1 MNSTDKYLEFLK
13 SPIDPKD
20 IKNATVDDLDVQI
33 NTKKD
38 LLEILEGKISCL
50 QEMLNELEDEVSS
63 MIQEIETT
71 DAKITSKLQK
81 KAYLESLTDQKL
93 DIKEKLIKAKDM
105 YGSLLLEFEVPESQ
119 IDSFREEC
127 YSFRGIYDIYVPESS
142 SIIMVNVRMKRVSLC
157 ITFPEIAH
165 SRKELGQLI
174 IYVLPNP
181 GIQPWQLKG
190 TIKRMTD
197 LQFFS
202 GMRVLCANRYI
213 LVAPLEEQA
222 DMINKLLISLA
233 EIEGDIDGP
242 LTWESSR

>member
-1 MNSTDKYLEFLK
+1 
-13 SPIDPKD
+13 
-20 IKNATVDDLDVQI
+20 
-33 NTKKD
+33 
-38 LLEILEGKISCL
+38 
-50 QEMLNELEDEVSS
+50 

-71 DAKITSKLQK
+71 DTKITSKLQK

-105 YGSLLLEFEVPESQ
+105 YGSLQLEFEVPESQ
-119 IDSFREEC
+119 IDSFREEY
-127 YSFRGIYDIYVPESS
+127 YSFSGIYNINVPESS

-202 GMRVLCANRYI
+202 GMRVLGANRYI
-213 LVAPLEEQA
+213 IVAPLEEQA

>member
-71 DAKITSKLQK
+71 DTKITSKLQK

-105 YGSLLLEFEVPESQ
+105 YGSLQLEFEVPESQ
-119 IDSFREEC
+119 IDSFREE
-127 YSFRGIYDIYVPESS
+127 YYRFSGIYNINVPESS

-157 ITFPEIAH
+157 ITFPEVAH
-165 SRKELGQLI
+165 SRKEFGQLI

-181 GIQPWQLKG
+181 DIQPWQLKG

-202 GMRVLCANRYI
+202 GMRVLGANRYI

-222 DMINKLLISLA
+222 DINKLLISLA